1 MTYEKLELVNALMSG
16 EIYLSKILK
25 NGTMSD
31 NRRIMTKECLRA
43 TTEWFMNNKNK
54 CIQYEHP
61 FEDGHLSL
69 FYTDDDEK
77 AERIL
82 AILQEGDSN

>member
-1 MTYEKLELVNALMSG
+1 MAYEKLELVNAFVSG
-16 EIYLSKILK
+16 EIYLSRILK

-31 NRRIMTKECLRA
+31 KRKIMTEECLRA
-43 TTEWFMNNKNK
+43 TTEWFESNKKK
-54 CIQYEHP
+54 CIYYKHRLKENHM
-61 FEDGHLSL
+61 SL

-82 AILQEGDSN
+82 KILQEGDSN

>member
-16 EIYLSKILK
+16 EIYLSRRLK
-25 NGTMSD
+25 NGFMSD

-43 TTEWFMNNKNK
+43 TTEWFMSNKKK

-61 FEDGHLSL
+61 LENGHPSL

-82 AILQEGDSN
+82 KILEVGDSN